1 MSQSHY
7 GSGCKLNVSESNPD
21 INQHTE
27 DRNQQSPNRILLHF
41 SGNRSGNILGNNLI
55 LGNGELLLKAVIQL
69 GSFLGGHGSGLND
82 NLIGSRNLSCLGGG
96 VTSGSRSK
104 QRNHLTIYLL
114 HGHILIEGNGGGG
127 TSLKVQVIVKD
138 ISGIFLIHCQENK
151 SHNNHNRRNAVG
163 NSSETDKVD
172 YLGFLLNTVELGVCR
187 SQSEESGQ

>member
-1 MSQSHY
+1 MRQGHY
-7 GSGCKLNVSESNPD
+7 GSGGKLNVCESNPD

-27 DRNQQSPNRILLHF
+27 DSNQQSPNRILLHF
-41 SGNRSGNILGNNLI
+41 CGNRTGNVLGNNLI
-55 LGNGELLLKAVIQL
+55 LGNGELLLKAVIKL
-69 GSFLGGHGSGLND
+69 GSFLGGHGSGLNN
-82 NLIGSRNLSCLGGG
+82 NLIGSRNLSSLGG
-96 VTSGSRSK
+96 SISPGSRGK

-114 HGHILIEGNGGGG
+114 HGQILIEGNGSGG

-151 SHNNHNRRNAVG
+151 SHNNHNRRNTVG

-187 SQSEESGQ
+187 SQSEKSS